1 MLTMTA
7 CPIWPDVLD
16 GLPWRGV
23 GRLAAP
29 MASNL
34 STMGNALML
43 PPLPAGELRL
53 PRTWLCETSRL
64 SLGNHLVLRRL
75 CCLAAPDHAPGC
87 PELRPASVRYSLG
100 QKSS

>member
-1 MLTMTA
+1 MPTMTA

-53 PRTWLCETSRL
+53 PRTWLAKQAGSASATTWL
-64 SLGNHLVLRRL
+64 SG
-75 CCLAAPDHAPGC
+75 GC
-87 PELRPASVRYSLG
+87 AV
-100 QKSS
+100 